1 MIGVALLAT
10 GLAFLLGVAIAVA
23 ARAPRTLRAQLVVF
37 AVAMPLVP
45 LVVVLASGAVMF
57 DSHHD
62 LAVLGVAAAS
72 STAAVI
78 GALLFARSIAAGL
91 AQLRQTALGIAA
103 GRLDLRAPAGS
114 AVELADVADA
124 LNEMAENLERL
135 FDVRR
140 ELVAWASHD
149 LRTPLAALQAMLE
162 AIDAGL
168 VPPGHYLL
176 AIHEQVRAMAVLIDD
191 LFELAQL
198 DARTVSPDGEAALHP
213 VIETCLRGLQAE
225 AVARRVRLECRLPA
239 ELPDVR
245 CAPSSVERV
254 LKNLLTNALR
264 HTPSDGS
271 VAVVAVANGAADAPE
286 VVVTVEDT
294 GNGLSEQAL
303 QRMFDRF
310 WRADGARRRDGGGAG
325 LGLAIAQSLV
335 EHHGGRI
342 WAENRAGG
350 GASVSFTL
358 PTARIG

>member
-1 MIGVALLAT
+1 VIGVALLAT
-10 GLAFLLGVAIAVA
+10 GLAFLLGMAIAVA
-23 ARAPRTLRAQLVVF
+23 ARTPRTLRSQLVVF

-45 LVVVLASGAVMF
+45 LAVVLASGAVMF

-72 STAAVI
+72 SIAAVI
-78 GALLFARSIAAGL
+78 GALLFARSMGAGL
-91 AQLRQTALGIAA
+91 AQLRETARGIAA

-114 AVELADVADA
+114 AAEVADVAEA
-124 LNEMAENLERL
+124 LNEMAANLERL
-135 FDVRR
+135 FDARR

-162 AIDAGL
+162 AIDDEL
-168 VPPGHYLL
+168 VPPGHYLP

-198 DARTVSPDGEAALHP
+198 DARAVSPDGEAALHP

-225 AVARRVRLECRLPA
+225 AVARRVRLEARLPA

-254 LKNLLTNALR
+254 LLNLLSNALR

-271 VAVVAVANGAADAPE
+271 VAVVAHGAADAPE

-294 GNGLSEQAL
+294 GNGLSPQAL

-325 LGLAIAQSLV
+325 LGLAIAQGLV

-358 PTARIG
+358 PSARA

>member
-1 MIGVALLAT
+1 VIGVALLAT
-10 GLAFLLGVAIAVA
+10 VAAFALGVAIALGV
-23 ARAPRTLRAQLVVF
+23 RTLRTLRAQLVVF
-37 AVAMPLVP
+37 AVALPLTP
-45 LVVVLASGAVMF
+45 LLVVLASGAVMF
-57 DSHHD
+57 DSNHD

-91 AQLRQTALGIAA
+91 AQLRQTALGLAA
-103 GRLDLRAPAGS
+103 GALDLRAPAGS
-114 AVELADVADA
+114 TAELADVADA
-124 LNEMAENLERL
+124 MNEMAQNLERL

-140 ELVAWASHD
+140 ELVAWVSHD

-162 AIDAGL
+162 AVDDGL
-168 VPPGHYLL
+168 VPPEHYLP
-176 AIHEQVRAMAVLIDD
+176 AIHEQVKAMAVLIDD

-198 DARTVSPDGEAALHP
+198 DARTVSPEGEAALHP
-213 VIETCLRGLQAE
+213 VIEVCLRGLQAE
-225 AVARRVRLECRLPA
+225 ATARRVSLEARLPPR
-239 ELPDVR
+239 LPDVR

-254 LKNLLTNALR
+254 LLNLLTNALR

-271 VAVVAVANGAADAPE
+271 VAVVAHSAAGAPE

-294 GNGLSEQAL
+294 GNGLSPQTL

-325 LGLAIAQSLV
+325 LGLAIAQGLV

-350 GASVSFTL
+350 GARVSFTL
-358 PTARIG
+358 PAARV

>member
-1 MIGVALLAT
+1 VIAVALVAT
-10 GLAFLLGVAIAVA
+10 VLAFALGMAIAVGT
-23 ARAPRTLRAQLVVF
+23 RALRTLRGQLVLF
-37 AVAMPLVP
+37 AVAMPIVP
-45 LVVVLASGAVMF
+45 LVVVLGSGAVMF
-57 DSHHD
+57 DSKHD
-62 LAVLGVAAAS
+62 VAVLGVAAAS

-78 GALLFARSIAAGL
+78 GALLFARSISTGL
-91 AQLRQTALGIAA
+91 AQLRQTALGLAA
-103 GRLDLRAPAGS
+103 GALDLRAPAGS
-114 AVELADVADA
+114 TAELADVADA
-124 LNEMAENLERL
+124 MNEMAQNLERL

-140 ELVAWASHD
+140 ELVAWVSHD

-162 AIDAGL
+162 AVDDGL
-168 VPPGHYLL
+168 VPPEHYLP

-198 DARTVSPDGEAALHP
+198 DARAALPDGEAALHP
-213 VIETCLRGLQAE
+213 VIEVCLRGLQAE
-225 AVARRVRLECRLPA
+225 AMARHVRLEARVPSQ
-239 ELPDVR
+239 LPDVR

-254 LKNLLTNALR
+254 LLNLLTNALR

-271 VAVVAVANGAADAPE
+271 IAVVARSAADAPE

-294 GNGLSEQAL
+294 GNGLSPQAL

-325 LGLAIAQSLV
+325 LGLAIAQGLV

-342 WAENRAGG
+342 WAENRVGG

-358 PTARIG
+358 PAARV

>member
-10 GLAFLLGVAIAVA
+10 VAAFALGVAIALGV
-23 ARAPRTLRAQLVVF
+23 RTLRTLRAQLVVF
-37 AVAMPLVP
+37 AVALPLTP
-45 LVVVLASGAVMF
+45 LLVVLASGAVMF
-57 DSHHD
+57 DSNHD

-91 AQLRQTALGIAA
+91 AQLRQTALGLAA
-103 GRLDLRAPAGS
+103 GALDLRAPAGS
-114 AVELADVADA
+114 TAELADVADA
-124 LNEMAENLERL
+124 MNEMAQNLERL

-140 ELVAWASHD
+140 ELVAWVSHD

-162 AIDAGL
+162 AVDDGL
-168 VPPGHYLL
+168 VPPEHYLP
-176 AIHEQVRAMAVLIDD
+176 AIHEQVKAMAVLIDD

-198 DARTVSPDGEAALHP
+198 DARTVSPEGEAALHP
-213 VIETCLRGLQAE
+213 VIEVCLRGLQAE
-225 AVARRVRLECRLPA
+225 ATARHVSLEARLPPR
-239 ELPDVR
+239 LPDVR

-254 LKNLLTNALR
+254 LLNLLTNALR

-271 VAVVAVANGAADAPE
+271 VAVVAHSAAGAPE

-294 GNGLSEQAL
+294 GNGLSPQTL

-325 LGLAIAQSLV
+325 LGLAIAQGLV

-350 GASVSFTL
+350 GARVSFTL
-358 PTARIG
+358 PAARV

>member
-1 MIGVALLAT
+1 VIAVALVAT
-10 GLAFLLGVAIAVA
+10 GLAFALGIVIAVGT
-23 ARAPRTLRAQLVVF
+23 RALRTLRGQLVLF
-37 AVAMPLVP
+37 AVAMPIVP

-57 DSHHD
+57 DSKHD
-62 LAVLGVAAAS
+62 VAVLGVAAAS

-78 GALLFARSIAAGL
+78 GALLFARSISTGL
-91 AQLRQTALGIAA
+91 GQLRQTALGLAA
-103 GRLDLRAPAGS
+103 GALDLRAPAGS
-114 AVELADVADA
+114 TAELADVADA
-124 LNEMAENLERL
+124 MNEMAQNLERL

-140 ELVAWASHD
+140 ELVAWVSHD

-162 AIDAGL
+162 AVDDGL
-168 VPPGHYLL
+168 VPPEHYLP

-213 VIETCLRGLQAE
+213 VIEVCLRGLQAE
-225 AVARRVRLECRLPA
+225 ATARHVRIEARLPSR
-239 ELPDVR
+239 LPDVR
-245 CAPSSVERV
+245 CAPGSVERV
-254 LKNLLTNALR
+254 LLNLLTNALR

-271 VAVVAVANGAADAPE
+271 IAVVARSAADAPE

-294 GNGLSEQAL
+294 GNGLSPQAL

-325 LGLAIAQSLV
+325 LGLAIAQGLV

-358 PTARIG
+358 PAARV

>member
-1 MIGVALLAT
+1 VTAVAALASCV
-10 GLAFLLGVAIAVA
+10 AFLLGAAIAVA
-23 ARAPRTLRAQLVVF
+23 ARKPRTLRAQLVVF

-45 LVVVLASGAVMF
+45 LAVVLASGAVMF
-57 DSHHD
+57 DSQHD

-78 GALLFARSIAAGL
+78 GALLFARSIVAGL
-91 AQLRQTALGIAA
+91 AQLRQTALGLAA
-103 GRLDLRAPAGS
+103 GRLDLRAPESSTA
-114 AVELADVADA
+114 ELSDVSDA
-124 LNEMAENLERL
+124 LNEMAQNLERL

-149 LRTPLAALQAMLE
+149 LRTPLSAMQAMLE
-162 AIDAGL
+162 AIDDGL
-168 VPPGHYLL
+168 VPPEHYLP
-176 AIHEQVRAMAVLIDD
+176 AIHEQVMAMAVLIDD

-213 VIETCLRGLQAE
+213 VIEACLRGLQAE
-225 AVARRVRLECRLPA
+225 AVARRVRLEARLPSG
-239 ELPDVR
+239 LPDVR
-245 CAPSSVERV
+245 CAPSSIERV
-254 LKNLLTNALR
+254 VLNLLTNALR

-271 VAVVAVANGAADAPE
+271 VAVVARSAADAPE

-294 GNGLSEQAL
+294 GDGLSQQAL

-325 LGLAIAQSLV
+325 LGLAIAQGLV

-358 PTARIG
+358 PAARV

>member
-1 MIGVALLAT
+1 VIGVALLAT
-10 GLAFLLGVAIAVA
+10 VVAFALGVAIALGV
-23 ARAPRTLRAQLVVF
+23 RTLRTLRAQLVVF
-37 AVAMPLVP
+37 AVALPLTP
-45 LVVVLASGAVMF
+45 LLVVLASGAVMF
-57 DSHHD
+57 DSNHD

-91 AQLRQTALGIAA
+91 AQLRQTALGLAA
-103 GRLDLRAPAGS
+103 GALDLRAPAGS
-114 AVELADVADA
+114 TAELADVADA
-124 LNEMAENLERL
+124 MNEMAQNLERL

-140 ELVAWASHD
+140 ELVAWVSHD

-162 AIDAGL
+162 AVDDGL
-168 VPPGHYLL
+168 VPPGHYLP
-176 AIHEQVRAMAVLIDD
+176 AIHEQVKAMAVLIDD

-198 DARTVSPDGEAALHP
+198 DARSVSPEGEAALHP
-213 VIETCLRGLQAE
+213 VIEVCLRGLQAE
-225 AVARRVRLECRLPA
+225 ATARRVSLEARLPPR
-239 ELPDVR
+239 LPDVR

-254 LKNLLTNALR
+254 LLNLLTNALR

-271 VAVVAVANGAADAPE
+271 VAVVAHSAAGAPE

-294 GNGLSEQAL
+294 GNGLSPQTL

-325 LGLAIAQSLV
+325 LGLAIAQGLV
-335 EHHGGRI
+335 ERHGGRI

-350 GASVSFTL
+350 GARVSFTL
-358 PTARIG
+358 PAARV

>member
-1 MIGVALLAT
+1 VIGVALLAT
-10 GLAFLLGVAIAVA
+10 GLAFGLGVAIAVA
-23 ARAPRTLRAQLVVF
+23 ARTPRTLRAQLVVF
-37 AVAMPLVP
+37 SVAMPLVP
-45 LVVVLASGAVMF
+45 LAVVLASGAVMF
-57 DSHHD
+57 DSQHD
-62 LAVLGVAAAS
+62 VAVLGVAAAS
-72 STAAVI
+72 STAAVL

-91 AQLRQTALGIAA
+91 AQLRRTALGLAA
-103 GRLDLRAPAGS
+103 GRLDLRAPPAS
-114 AVELADVADA
+114 TAELADVAEA
-124 LNEMAENLERL
+124 LNDMAESLERL

-149 LRTPLAALQAMLE
+149 LRTPLSALQAMLE
-162 AIDAGL
+162 AIDDGL
-168 VPPGHYLL
+168 VPPAHYLP
-176 AIHEQVRAMAVLIDD
+176 AIHEQVRAMATLIDD

-198 DARTVSPDGEAALHP
+198 DARTVTPDGEAALHP

-225 AVARRVRLECRLPA
+225 AVARRVRLEARVPARLP
-239 ELPDVR
+239 EVR

-254 LKNLLTNALR
+254 LLNLLTNALR

-271 VAVVAVANGAADAPE
+271 VAVVAHSAADVAE

-294 GNGLSEQAL
+294 GNGLSPQAL

-325 LGLAIAQSLV
+325 LGLAIAQGLV

-350 GASVSFTL
+350 GASISFAL
-358 PTARIG
+358 PTTRVS